1 MEARRGAKKSR
12 KGEAEGLAMPVIVH
26 RRPGDHRPVVIELP
40 DQGAGIHWL
49 QRAQVLHPESDNLC
63 LLHLTG
69 PVPVHNVLPA
79 VARNQPGMRPIRTMA
94 VDHAAVADVI
104 EVTRSQVGTHA
115 PGDLDVASDGLL
127 MDQCLGAGGVQ
138 GAVMVQ
144 VP

>member
-1 MEARRGAKKSR
+1 
-12 KGEAEGLAMPVIVH
+12 MPVIVP
-26 RRPGDHRPVVIELP
+26 RRPGDHRPFVIELP

-79 VARNQPGMRPIRTMA
+79 VAGNQPGMRPIRTMA

-104 EVTRSQVGTHA
+104 EVTRSQAGTHA
-115 PGDLDVASDGLL
+115 PGDLDIASDGLL
-127 MDQCLGAGGVQ
+127 MDQYLGAGGVQ

-144 VP
+144 APSRGVNVDG

>member
-1 MEARRGAKKSR
+1 MSSQRR
-12 KGEAEGLAMPVIVH
+12 
-26 RRPGDHRPVVIELP
+26 
-40 DQGAGIHWL
+40 W
-49 QRAQVLHPESDNLC
+49 ES
-63 LLHLTG
+63 
-69 PVPVHNVLPA
+69 
-79 VARNQPGMRPIRTMA
+79 ARNAAIRTMA

-127 MDQCLGAGGVQ
+127 MDQYLGAGGVQ